1 MSAVSGVGGRIAI
14 VSAGV
19 GAGHDGVAAE
29 LARRLDGAGYPV
41 DRHDFLTMLPRW
53 QAAALVQGY
62 ARSLRAA
69 PWTYR
74 AAIATFD
81 RSAPARLAA
90 GACRTADA
98 RLVSGLAADTAVVV
112 STYPFASQ
120 CVGRLRRAGRL
131 AVPAV
136 TYLTD
141 PAVHRTWVAPGID
154 AHLTPYGVAGAAARQ
169 LGAAGVQV
177 VAPAV
182 APGFRPAADRYEV
195 SAARARFGLPET
207 RRLVLIVA
215 GSLGLGEPERTAREV
230 LATGIATPVVVC
242 GRHES
247 LRRRLAAAPGVHA
260 LGWVTEMPA
269 LMRAVDV
276 AIDNAGGLTFL
287 EAVTSGLPVLCYRP
301 LAGHGHANIAG
312 LHASGLAV
320 WVRHPEQLRTALVTA
335 LADPGIRRSADRLR
349 QATDPAA
356 WIGQTVPPAASTV
369 PDPTRSPVAIP
380 N

>member
-1 MSAVSGVGGRIAI
+1 VSAVSGVGGRIAI

-29 LARRLDGAGYPV
+29 LARRLGGAGYPV
-41 DRHDFLTMLPRW
+41 DRHDFLAMLPRW
-53 QAAALVQGY
+53 QAAALAQGY
-62 ARSLRAA
+62 TRSLRAA

-74 AAIATFD
+74 AAIAAFD
-81 RSAPARLAA
+81 RSGPARLAA
-90 GACRTADA
+90 GACRAADA
-98 RLVSGLAADTAVVV
+98 RLVAGLAADTAVVV

-120 CVGRLRRAGRL
+120 CIGRLRRAGRL
-131 AVPAV
+131 PVPAV

-182 APGFRPAADRYEV
+182 APGFRPPADRYEV
-195 SAARARFGLPET
+195 AASRAKFDLPEEQ
-207 RRLVLIVA
+207 RLVLIVA

-242 GRHES
+242 GRHAT
-247 LRRRLAAAPGVHA
+247 LRQRLAGVPGVHA
-260 LGWVTEMPA
+260 LGWVGEMPT

-287 EAVTSGLPVLCYRP
+287 EAVASGLPVLCYRP
-301 LAGHGHANIAG
+301 LAGHGQANVAG

-320 WVRHPEQLRTALVTA
+320 WVRQADQLRTALATA
-335 LADPGIRRSADRLR
+335 LSAPGGRAAADVLGRGI
-349 QATDPAA
+349 DPAT
-356 WIGQTVPPAASTV
+356 WITDAMTPVRPV
-369 PDPTRSPVAIP
+369 LSP
-380 N
+380 